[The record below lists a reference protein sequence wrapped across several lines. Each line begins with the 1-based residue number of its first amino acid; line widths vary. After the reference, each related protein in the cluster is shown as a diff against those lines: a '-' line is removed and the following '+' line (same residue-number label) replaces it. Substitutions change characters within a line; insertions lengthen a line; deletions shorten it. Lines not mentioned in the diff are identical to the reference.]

1 MNRYNTHNTHKH
13 TRRTHINTHVTHT
26 QHSTHTHTHTHTHT
40 NKHTQFV
47 LLHRVHITHLLECCE
62 HIRCTVHY
70 KQVIQHFMSVLKLFP
85 FPPLKCNEH
94 LHDFAQDY
102 QILVLYQYHFNASIK
117 QPLIGNSTLNAF
129 VAYIYQTSISLSQA
143 VSTLRASVSHS
154 PLSY

>member
-26 QHSTHTHTHTHTHT
+26 QHSTHTSAHTHTHTHT
-40 NKHTQFV
+40 HNLCYSTECTLPTSLNAVNTYDV
-47 LLHRVHITHLLECCE
+47 LYI
-62 HIRCTVHY
+62 
-70 KQVIQHFMSVLKLFP
+70 KVIQHFMSVLKLSP
-85 FPPLKCNEH
+85 FPSLKCNEH
-94 LHDFAQDY
+94 LHEFAQDY
-102 QILVLYQYHFNASIK
+102 QILVLYQYHFNTSIK

-154 PLSY
+154 PLWY